1 MRGELL
7 ATLKT
12 WQAQSF
18 RFPGIFALPH
28 FAINENEFSLAQ
40 GLLNQTV
47 NAVLAQEASS
57 LNIPY
62 FAPWTSSP
70 DNPTELLFPT
80 PHCEYI
86 VYLQQYPTTLP
97 ATDLDA
103 LEQELRFPTGA
114 PMPAMPA
121 LRMSALMFSPDCGFV
136 LESRGQPDYMSHDGS
151 HLIGPK
157 LESYI
162 KMARRS
168 IFALALIICAELFLS
183 IRQMNETSTPSTRSR
198 VSFYTIAMMNFGDGL
213 AFVGLAAV
221 AITNDVA
228 FLPLISTT
236 FLSFLCVGVF
246 GMKFM
251 MDIWAVQA
259 PERLEGQRRN
269 AATDNMPSPATAR
282 RAPDNSPTTVILP
295 PDQDFAVDETEN
307 ATRIQRAVG
316 SAQNETCAIYT
327 QFYFVLFGI
336 SFLSLHAS
344 TWPTTLRS
352 IYTNSL
358 AFCNLSFWVPQI
370 HRNIIRNCR
379 QALRWE
385 FVIGQSILRLTPLVY
400 LYTVE
405 GNVLFVEVDRY
416 SAIALIGWVWV
427 QIWAL
432 ISQEVLGPRFCIP
445 NDWAPPA
452 YDYHPILREDDSE
465 AGSSMP
471 IGFTVAESSSS
482 ASTIGTSN
490 DGKKLF
496 DCAICMQTLQVDVVP
511 SAAEI
516 KRGDG
521 NASSSATNIFGRRA
535 YMVTPCRHIFHSRCL
550 QGWMRYRLQC
560 PICRE
565 NLPPL

>member
-1 MRGELL
+1 MNGPYF
-7 ATLKT
+7 TP
-12 WQAQSF
+12 W
-18 RFPGIFALPH
+18 
-28 FAINENEFSLAQ
+28 
-40 GLLNQTV
+40 
-47 NAVLAQEASS
+47 ASS
-57 LNIPY
+57 PE
-62 FAPWTSSP
+62 
-70 DNPTELLFPT
+70 NPTELFFPT

-86 VYLQQYPTTLP
+86 VYLQQYPTILP
-97 ATDLDA
+97 ASDLGT
-103 LEQELRFPTGA
+103 LEQELRFPIGA
-114 PMPAMPA
+114 PIPAVPA
-121 LRMSALMFSPDCGFV
+121 LRMSALIFSPDCGFV
-136 LESRGQPDYMSHDGS
+136 IESKGQPGYASHGGS

-162 KMARRS
+162 HMVRRG
-168 IFALALIICAELFLS
+168 IFALALILCAELFLL

-198 VSFYTIAMMNFGDGL
+198 VSFYMIAMMAFGDGI
-213 AFVGLAAV
+213 AFVGLAAF

-251 MDIWAVQA
+251 MEIWAVQA
-259 PERLEGQRRN
+259 PERLERERRN
-269 AATDNMPSPATAR
+269 TSTDNIPSPNTAR
-282 RAPDNSPTTVILP
+282 RAFDTSPTTVILP
-295 PDQDFAVDETEN
+295 PDQDLAADDTEN
-307 ATRIQRAVG
+307 ATRIQRGRG
-316 SAQNETCAIYT
+316 SAQSETSAIYS

-358 AFCNLSFWVPQI
+358 AFCYLSFWVPQI

-385 FVIGQSILRLTPLVY
+385 FVVGQSILRLTPLVY

-416 SAIALIGWVWV
+416 SAIALIGWIWI

-432 ISQEVLGPRFCIP
+432 ISQEVLGPRLCIP
-445 NDWAPPA
+445 NGWAPPA
-452 YDYHPILREDDSE
+452 YDYHPILREDDPE

-490 DGKKLF
+490 DGKRLF
-496 DCAICMQTLQVDVVP
+496 DCAICMQTLQVDVV
-511 SAAEI
+511 SGAADT
-516 KRGDG
+516 KGGDG
-521 NASSSATNIFGRRA
+521 NASSSATNIFSRRA
-535 YMVTPCRHIFHSRCL
+535 YMVTPCRHIFHSHCL
-550 QGWMRYRLQC
+550 QGWLRYRLQC

>member
-1 MRGELL
+1 MNGPYFVP
-7 ATLKT
+7 
-12 WQAQSF
+12 W
-18 RFPGIFALPH
+18 
-28 FAINENEFSLAQ
+28 
-40 GLLNQTV
+40 
-47 NAVLAQEASS
+47 ASS
-57 LNIPY
+57 
-62 FAPWTSSP
+62 SE
-70 DNPTELLFPT
+70 NPTELLFPT

-86 VYLQQYPTTLP
+86 VYLQEYPTILP
-97 ATDLDA
+97 ASDLDA
-103 LEQELRFPTGA
+103 LEEELRFPTGA
-114 PMPAMPA
+114 PMPAVPA
-121 LRMSALMFSPDCGFV
+121 LRMSALIFSPDCGFV
-136 LESRGQPDYMSHDGS
+136 LESMGQPDYASHAGS

-162 KMARRS
+162 RMVRRS
-168 IFALALIICAELFLS
+168 IFALALILCAELFLL

-198 VSFYTIAMMNFGDGL
+198 VSFYAISMMTFGDGI
-213 AFVGLAAV
+213 AFVGLAAF

-236 FLSFLCVGVF
+236 FLSFLCVGIF

-251 MDIWAVQA
+251 MEIWAVQA
-259 PERLEGQRRN
+259 PERVERERRN
-269 AATDNMPSPATAR
+269 APTDSIPPPATAR
-282 RAPDNSPTTVILP
+282 GALDTNPTTVILP
-295 PDQDFAVDETEN
+295 PDQDLGADETEN
-307 ATRIQRAVG
+307 ATRMQRTRG
-316 SAQNETCAIYT
+316 SAQSESGAIYS
-327 QFYFVLFGI
+327 QFYFALFGI

-358 AFCNLSFWVPQI
+358 AFGYLSFWVPQI

-400 LYTVE
+400 LYIVE
-405 GNVLFVEVDRY
+405 GNVLFVQVDRY
-416 SAIALIGWVWV
+416 SAIALVGWVWL
-427 QIWAL
+427 QIWVL

-445 NDWAPPA
+445 NGWAPPA
-452 YDYHPILREDDSE
+452 YDYHPTLREDDPE

-482 ASTIGTSN
+482 ASTIGTSS
-490 DGKKLF
+490 DGKRLF
-496 DCAICMQTLQVDVVP
+496 DCAICMQTLQVDVVRG
-511 SAAEI
+511 AADY
-516 KRGDG
+516 KGGDG
-521 NASSSATNIFGRRA
+521 NTSSSATKIFGRRA
-535 YMVTPCRHIFHSRCL
+535 YMVTPCRHIFHSHCL

>member
-1 MRGELL
+1 M
-7 ATLKT
+7 
-12 WQAQSF
+12 
-18 RFPGIFALPH
+18 PH
-28 FAINENEFSLAQ
+28 FAANKNEFSLAQ

-47 NAVLAQEASS
+47 NAVLAQKASS

-70 DNPTELLFPT
+70 DNPTKLLFPT

-86 VYLQQYPTTLP
+86 VYLQLYPTTLP
-97 ATDLDA
+97 AADLDA
-103 LEQELRFPTGA
+103 LEQELRFPIGA
-114 PMPAMPA
+114 PMPAVPA

-136 LESRGQPDYMSHDGS
+136 LESRGQLDHGSHDGS
-151 HLIGPK
+151 HLVGPK

-162 KMARRS
+162 QMARRS
-168 IFALALIICAELFLS
+168 IFLLAMIICAELFLS

-213 AFVGLAAV
+213 TFVGLAAV
-221 AITNDVA
+221 TITNDVA

-236 FLSFLCVGVF
+236 FFSFLCVGVF

-251 MDIWAVQA
+251 MEIWAVQA
-259 PERLEGQRRN
+259 PERSERERRN
-269 AATDNMPSPATAR
+269 AATDNIPSPATAR
-282 RAPDNSPTTVILP
+282 RATDDDPTTVILP
-295 PDQDFAVDETEN
+295 PDQDFAPDQTEN
-307 ATRIQRAVG
+307 ATRIQRALG
-316 SAQNETCAIYT
+316 SAQTETGAIYT
-327 QFYFVLFGI
+327 QFYFVLFSI

-358 AFCNLSFWVPQI
+358 AFCYLSFWVPQI

-405 GNVLFVEVDRY
+405 GNILFVEVDRY
-416 SAIALIGWVWV
+416 SAIGLIGWVWV
-427 QIWAL
+427 QILAL

-445 NDWAPPA
+445 NGWAPPA
-452 YDYHPILREDDSE
+452 YDYHPILREEDSE

-471 IGFTVAESSSS
+471 IGFTVAESSS
-482 ASTIGTSN
+482 ASTSGTFS
-490 DGKKLF
+490 DEKRFF

-511 SAAEI
+511 SATEI
-516 KRGDG
+516 KNGDG
-521 NASSSATNIFGRRA
+521 NASSSATNIFSRRA
-535 YMVTPCRHIFHSRCL
+535 YMVTPCRHIFHSHCL

>member
-1 MRGELL
+1 M
-7 ATLKT
+7 TLKT

-18 RFPGIFALPH
+18 RFPGIFALPQ
-28 FAINENEFSLAQ
+28 FATNKNEFSLAQ

-47 NAVLAQEASS
+47 NAVLAKEASS

-70 DNPTELLFPT
+70 NNPTELLFPT

-97 ATDLDA
+97 AADLDA
-103 LEQELRFPTGA
+103 LEQELRFPIGV
-114 PMPAMPA
+114 PMPEVPA

-136 LESRGQPDYMSHDGS
+136 LESRGQPDYGSHDGS

-157 LESYI
+157 LEAYI
-162 KMARRS
+162 QTARRS
-168 IFALALIICAELFLS
+168 IIALALIICAELFLS

-221 AITNDVA
+221 AITNYVA

-251 MDIWAVQA
+251 MEVWAVQA
-259 PERLEGQRRN
+259 PERSERDRRN
-269 AATDNMPSPATAR
+269 AATDRIPSPATAG
-282 RAPDNSPTTVILP
+282 RAMDDSPATVILP
-295 PDQDFAVDETEN
+295 SDQDFAADETEN
-307 ATRIQRAVG
+307 ATRIQRAFG
-316 SAQNETCAIYT
+316 SAQSETSAIYT
-327 QFYFVLFGI
+327 QFYFVLFSV

-358 AFCNLSFWVPQI
+358 AFCYLSFWVPQI

-405 GNVLFVEVDRY
+405 GNVLFVEVDHY
-416 SAIALIGWVWV
+416 AAIALIGWVWV

-445 NDWAPPA
+445 NGWAPPA

-471 IGFTVAESSSS
+471 IGFTMAESSSS
-482 ASTIGTSN
+482 ASASGASTDSTR
-490 DGKKLF
+490 LF
-496 DCAICMQTLQVDVVP
+496 DCAICMQILQVDVAP

-516 KRGDG
+516 KGGDW
-521 NASSSATNIFGRRA
+521 NASSSATNIFLRRT
-535 YMVTPCRHIFHSRCL
+535 YMVTPCRHIFHSHCL

-565 NLPPL
+565 TLPPL

>member
-1 MRGELL
+1 M
-7 ATLKT
+7 
-12 WQAQSF
+12 
-18 RFPGIFALPH
+18 
-28 FAINENEFSLAQ
+28 
-40 GLLNQTV
+40 
-47 NAVLAQEASS
+47 
-57 LNIPY
+57 PY

-70 DNPTELLFPT
+70 NNPTELLLSP

-97 ATDLDA
+97 AADLDA
-103 LEQELRFPTGA
+103 LEQELRFPVGG
-114 PMPAMPA
+114 PMPEVPA

-136 LESRGQPDYMSHDGS
+136 LESRGQPDYGSHDGS

-157 LESYI
+157 LEAYI
-162 KMARRS
+162 QMARRS
-168 IFALALIICAELFLS
+168 IVALALIVCAELFLS

-213 AFVGLAAV
+213 VFVGLAAV

-251 MDIWAVQA
+251 MQIWAVQA
-259 PERLEGQRRN
+259 PERSERERRT
-269 AATDNMPSPATAR
+269 AIDRIPSPATAR
-282 RAPDNSPTTVILP
+282 RATDDSPATVILP
-295 PDQDFAVDETEN
+295 ADQDFAADETEN
-307 ATRIQRAVG
+307 VTRIQRALG
-316 SAQNETCAIYT
+316 NAQSETSAIYT
-327 QFYFVLFGI
+327 QFYFVLFSV

-352 IYTNSL
+352 IYMNSL
-358 AFCNLSFWVPQI
+358 AFFFLSFWVPQI

-400 LYTVE
+400 LYTVQ

-416 SAIALIGWVWV
+416 SAIALIGWVWL

-445 NDWAPPA
+445 NGWAPPA

-471 IGFTVAESSSS
+471 IGFTMAESSSTAS
-482 ASTIGTSN
+482 ANGTSS
-490 DGKKLF
+490 DGTRLF
-496 DCAICMQTLQVDVVP
+496 DCAICMQILQVDVVP

-516 KRGDG
+516 KGADG
-521 NASSSATNIFGRRA
+521 SAYSSATNIFSKRR
-535 YMVTPCRHIFHSRCL
+535 YMVTPCRHIFHSHCL

-565 NLPPL
+565 SLPPL

>member
-1 MRGELL
+1 
-7 ATLKT
+7 
-12 WQAQSF
+12 
-18 RFPGIFALPH
+18 
-28 FAINENEFSLAQ
+28 
-40 GLLNQTV
+40 
-47 NAVLAQEASS
+47 
-57 LNIPY
+57 
-62 FAPWTSSP
+62 
-70 DNPTELLFPT
+70 
-80 PHCEYI
+80 
-86 VYLQQYPTTLP
+86 
-97 ATDLDA
+97 
-103 LEQELRFPTGA
+103 
-114 PMPAMPA
+114 MPEVPA

-136 LESRGQPDYMSHDGS
+136 LESRGQPDYGSHDGS

-157 LESYI
+157 LEAYI
-162 KMARRS
+162 QMARRS
-168 IFALALIICAELFLS
+168 IVALALIVCAELFLS

-213 AFVGLAAV
+213 VFVGLAAV
-221 AITNDVA
+221 AIENDVA

-251 MDIWAVQA
+251 MQIWAVQA
-259 PERLEGQRRN
+259 PERSERERRT
-269 AATDNMPSPATAR
+269 AAIDRIPSPATAR
-282 RAPDNSPTTVILP
+282 RATDDSPATVILP
-295 PDQDFAVDETEN
+295 ADQDFAADETEN
-307 ATRIQRAVG
+307 ATRIQRALG
-316 SAQNETCAIYT
+316 NAQSETSAIYT
-327 QFYFVLFGI
+327 QFYFVLFSV

-352 IYTNSL
+352 IYMNSL
-358 AFCNLSFWVPQI
+358 AFFFLSFWVPQI

-416 SAIALIGWVWV
+416 SAIALMGWVWV

-445 NDWAPPA
+445 NGWAPPA

-471 IGFTVAESSSS
+471 IGFTMAESSSS
-482 ASTIGTSN
+482 ASANRTSSDGTR
-490 DGKKLF
+490 LF
-496 DCAICMQTLQVDVVP
+496 DCAICMQILQVDVVL

-516 KRGDG
+516 KGGDG
-521 NASSSATNIFGRRA
+521 SAYSSATNIFSKRR
-535 YMVTPCRHIFHSRCL
+535 YMVTPCRHIFHSHCL
-550 QGWMRYRLQC
+550 QAWMRYRLQC

-565 NLPPL
+565 SLPPL

>member
-1 MRGELL
+1 MNGPYF
-7 ATLKT
+7 TP
-12 WQAQSF
+12 W
-18 RFPGIFALPH
+18 
-28 FAINENEFSLAQ
+28 
-40 GLLNQTV
+40 
-47 NAVLAQEASS
+47 ASS
-57 LNIPY
+57 PE
-62 FAPWTSSP
+62 
-70 DNPTELLFPT
+70 NPTELFFPT

-86 VYLQQYPTTLP
+86 VYLQQYPTILP
-97 ATDLDA
+97 ASDLGT
-103 LEQELRFPTGA
+103 LEQELRFPIGA
-114 PMPAMPA
+114 PIPAVPA
-121 LRMSALMFSPDCGFV
+121 LRMSALIFSPDCGFV
-136 LESRGQPDYMSHDGS
+136 IESKGQPGYTSHGGS

-162 KMARRS
+162 HMVRRG
-168 IFALALIICAELFLS
+168 IFALALILCAELFLL

-198 VSFYTIAMMNFGDGL
+198 VSFYMIAMMAFGDGI
-213 AFVGLAAV
+213 AFVGLAAF

-251 MDIWAVQA
+251 MEIWAVQA
-259 PERLEGQRRN
+259 PERLERERRN
-269 AATDNMPSPATAR
+269 TSTDNIPSPNTAR
-282 RAPDNSPTTVILP
+282 RALDTSPTTVILP
-295 PDQDFAVDETEN
+295 PDQDLAADETEN
-307 ATRIQRAVG
+307 ATRIQRARG
-316 SAQNETCAIYT
+316 SAQSETSAIYS

-358 AFCNLSFWVPQI
+358 AFCYLSFWVPQI

-385 FVIGQSILRLTPLVY
+385 FVVGQSILRLTPLVY

-416 SAIALIGWVWV
+416 SAIALIGWIWI

-445 NDWAPPA
+445 NGWAPPA
-452 YDYHPILREDDSE
+452 YDYHPILREDDPE

-490 DGKKLF
+490 DGKRLF
-496 DCAICMQTLQVDVVP
+496 DCAICMQTLQVDVV
-511 SAAEI
+511 SGAADT
-516 KRGDG
+516 KGGDG
-521 NASSSATNIFGRRA
+521 NASSSATNIFSRRA
-535 YMVTPCRHIFHSRCL
+535 YMVTPCRHIFHSHCL
-550 QGWMRYRLQC
+550 QGWLRYRLQC